1 MHGSMVHDMVI
12 EPRRPVFSRRGT
24 YLIGNVSKER
34 SYTVLGLLKLTI
46 IYGGSVIVA
55 WINGS

>member
-24 YLIGNVSKER
+24 YLIGNVLKER
-34 SYTVLGLLKLTI
+34 SYTILGQLKLTI
-46 IYGGSVIVA
+46 IYGSGVIDA